1 MYLRA
6 PRPRLRANLRH
17 LGNPRG
23 ILRSRSCRSIAR
35 ARTQGVRPPLLRQPR
50 ALWKPA
56 LERAPH
62 LRRSIVAH
70 VRKHVSLLFHGN
82 LRHLGNP
89 CGFLGCTDGRITG
102 KTLRNREVFQL
113 CDHLHVRDAPRRG
126 LLVRRGEGSSRC
138 RGEVLSPDTAAKA
151 AFLPLRRGPFSC
163 RCGKGCSPA
172 AEMRATHSQS

>member
-23 ILRSRSCRSIAR
+23 IFRSRFYRSIAR
-35 ARTQGVRPPLLRQPR
+35 ARTQGVHLLFHGNLGHCGGP
-50 ALWKPA
+50 LWK
-56 LERAPH
+56 RAPH